1 MTDEKRPLDQALE
14 LFVYAPL
21 GFALAARDEL
31 PKLVEKGRATLDPQ
45 LAMARMIGEFAVTH
59 GQKEAEKAVRQATEL
74 LGDVLGRPTPPPA
87 PAAPTSASA
96 PGPVPAPPRA
106 PRAPKAATNGSGPK
120 ADHLAIPGYD
130 ALAASQV
137 VQRLAGLSAEELE
150 AVRAYEEATR
160 HRKTILTRVS
170 QLQAEATSDSGH

>member
-1 MTDEKRPLDQALE
+1 MTDEKRPIDQALE

-21 GFALAARDEL
+21 GFALAAREEL

-45 LAMARMIGEFAVTH
+45 LTMARMIGEFAVTQ
-59 GQKEAEKAVRQATEL
+59 GQKEAEKAVKQVTEL

-87 PAAPTSASA
+87 PV
-96 PGPVPAPPRA
+96 PGPAPAPARA
-106 PRAPKAATNGSGPK
+106 PRAPKAATNGSGPT

-137 VQRLAGLSAEELE
+137 VQRLAGLSSEELE

-160 HRKTILTRVS
+160 HRKTILSRIS
-170 QLQAEATSDSGH
+170 QLQAEAPA